1 LPVVLTEWG
10 VGVAEAV
17 GVGVG
22 LTVLVGV
29 GVGLTV
35 LVGVGVGLTVLVGF
49 GAGLT
54 VLVGFGFGFMTFVF
68 TELGL
73 AELLFEGT
81 GIAVLDADTAGTVG
95 DPCADG
101 ACVWVPPRV
110 CGAPRARSVPAVNSG
125 LSGVYLSVAVKPA
138 IVPTVTKIAR
148 FISNTY
154 LKRERFV
161 MDALLWHTG

>member
-22 LTVLVGV
+22 LTDLVGVGVGEAVLVGVGVGEAVLVGV

-35 LVGVGVGLTVLVGF
+35 LVGVGVGFL
-49 GAGLT
+49 
-54 VLVGFGFGFMTFVF
+54 TFVF
-68 TELGL
+68 TGLGL
-73 AELLFEGT
+73 AELLFLGT
-81 GIAVLDADTAGTVG
+81 GVEVLDADTAGTVG
-95 DPCADG
+95 EPCADD
-101 ACVWVPPRV
+101 ACVWAPPKV

-148 FISNTY
+148 FISNTC

-161 MDALLWHTG
+161 MDALFWHTC